1 LERKNNLENI
11 SISIIVPTHN
21 SELTIIA
28 CLDSLNSQSI
38 HREEYEIIVVDD
50 GSNDNTVDL
59 AKTCLVNNIL
69 SIKHCSVGTAR
80 NIGAKSS
87 KGKIIAFLD
96 SDCRASKRWLET
108 ISRNLSSKKAITGPI
123 LNGNPQSLIAWAEY
137 FVEFGGY
144 YRKNK
149 ISKIRFIPGCNQ
161 AISREAFFKTSGF
174 SDKRLSEDVLF
185 GENLKSNNIDAYF
198 VPQMQIFHMCRTK
211 LKKVLGNMNLLGI
224 YSVRTRKLVNVK
236 YGSLLLRKIFI
247 PIIFLGKI
255 SISMSYGFKGK
266 KILKSILS
274 FPYIILASAAYCKGV
289 LTELKND

>member
-1 LERKNNLENI
+1 MENI
-11 SISIIVPTHN
+11 SISVIVPTHN
-21 SELTIIA
+21 SELTIKA

-38 HREEYEIIVVDD
+38 PREEYEIIVVDD

-69 SIKHCSVGTAR
+69 SIKHCSVGTSR

-161 AISREAFFKTSGF
+161 ALTRETFFKTSGF
-174 SDKRLSEDVLF
+174 SDEWLSEDVLF
-185 GENLKSNNIDAYF
+185 GENLKSNNIDPYY
-198 VPQMQIFHMCRTK
+198 VPQMEILHMCRTK
-211 LKKVLGNMNLLGI
+211 LKKVLGNMRVLGI
-224 YSVRTRKLVNVK
+224 YSVRTRRLVNIK
-236 YGSLLLRKIFI
+236 YGGLLLRKIFI

-255 SISMSYGFKGK
+255 VISMSYGFKGK